1 MWGRDLASFLLL
13 DCPCTP
19 GQVLLRQGL
28 WTSSLSP
35 WDPIQGQRCLMDE
48 ACLCLQH
55 PLIHCCVRG
64 HTDPY
69 QHAHFIEAD
78 AEAPVEQ
85 RQAQVTWLPVL
96 EAGLGPLGGQICS
109 TGRHPHF
116 ETLSE
121 QVDILSSCPPAP
133 WVLRP
138 RSSGAKRTVG
148 KSPRDRGFVDT
159 AFPG

>member
-1 MWGRDLASFLLL
+1 
-13 DCPCTP
+13 
-19 GQVLLRQGL
+19 
-28 WTSSLSP
+28 
-35 WDPIQGQRCLMDE
+35 MDE

-109 TGRHPHF
+109 TGHHPHF